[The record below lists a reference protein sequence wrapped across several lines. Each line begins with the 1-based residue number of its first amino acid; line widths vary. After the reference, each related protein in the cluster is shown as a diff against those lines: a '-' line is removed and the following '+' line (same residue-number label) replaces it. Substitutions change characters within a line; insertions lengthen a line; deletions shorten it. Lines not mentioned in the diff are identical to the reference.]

1 MYNLLIVLQKGP
13 NKKFNNRWCCPF
25 PVFTW
30 NNTFIAYPKKL
41 TKNRFAIVADEIEVC
56 VGERNGQ
63 TDRQAMTEKDKV

>member
-1 MYNLLIVLQKGP
+1 MFFKKGQIKNLIIGGVVLSLFSHGTILLLLIQ
-13 NKKFNNRWCCPF
+13 
-25 PVFTW
+25 
-30 NNTFIAYPKKL
+30 KKL